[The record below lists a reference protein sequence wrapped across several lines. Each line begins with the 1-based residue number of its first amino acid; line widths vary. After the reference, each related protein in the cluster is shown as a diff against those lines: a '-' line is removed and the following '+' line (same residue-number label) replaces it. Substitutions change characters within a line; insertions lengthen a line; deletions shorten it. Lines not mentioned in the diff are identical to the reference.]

1 MMSSYF
7 WPFDDVLVYF
17 SGSIDPE
24 DLTHLAPEVEPFQM
38 SLIGKEGAE
47 DPLINGGSVSLFS
60 YGDEFSDECLSPKL
74 QVSNA

>member
-1 MMSSYF
+1 
-7 WPFDDVLVYF
+7 
-17 SGSIDPE
+17 
-24 DLTHLAPEVEPFQM
+24 M

-74 QVSNA
+74 QLVVSIVHDHCPYSITSQAKLSNGLSFHSLFKMT